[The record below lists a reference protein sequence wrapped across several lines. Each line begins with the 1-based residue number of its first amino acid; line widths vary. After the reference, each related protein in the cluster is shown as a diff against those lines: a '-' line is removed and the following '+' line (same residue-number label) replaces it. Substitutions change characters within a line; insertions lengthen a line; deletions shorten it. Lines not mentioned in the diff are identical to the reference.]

1 MRTRTRNPT
10 KMTMTSQPPNHNANF
25 IFKGDATREMNVN
38 LNTGNHVTTTT
49 RTDDANLVK
58 NADLLTSTKTNGTE
72 VVTTIYYLN
81 S

>member
-1 MRTRTRNPT
+1 
-10 KMTMTSQPPNHNANF
+10 
-25 IFKGDATREMNVN
+25 MNVN